1 MLIDDGTEGLS
12 HQVIG
17 VAMEIHREFGPG
29 LLEKAYVLPL
39 VWALEKRGFSV
50 EFERPLSVEYE
61 GRVVERAYI
70 IDIVVNNKLL
80 IEVKSVAEIQPIHI
94 AQVRTYLALSGLHVG
109 LIMNFNKAV
118 LRHGI
123 KRVLRPNIARTGG
136 ESVSQKS

>member
-12 HQVIG
+12 ERVIG
-17 VAMEIHREFGPG
+17 VAIDIHREFGPG

-50 EFERPLSVEYE
+50 EFERPLSIHYD
-61 GRVVERAYI
+61 GRVIERAYI

-80 IEVKSVAEIQPIHI
+80 IEAKSVSEILPIHL
-94 AQVRTYLALSGLHVG
+94 AQVRTYLTLSGLSVG
-109 LIMNFNKAV
+109 LIMNFNVAV

-123 KRVLRPNIARTGG
+123 KRVLHPRIPRPG
-136 ESVSQKS
+136 EEATSKK

>member
-12 HQVIG
+12 EKVIG
-17 VAMEIHREFGPG
+17 VAIEIHREFGPG

-39 VWALEKRGFSV
+39 VWALEKRGFAV
-50 EFERPLSVEYE
+50 ELERPLSVEYD

-70 IDIVVNNKLL
+70 IDIVVDNKLL
-80 IEVKSVAEIQPIHI
+80 IDVKAVAEIQSIHI
-94 AQVRTYLALSGLHVG
+94 AQVRTYLALSGLRVG

-123 KRVLRPNIARTGG
+123 KRVLHPSICRTG
-136 ESVSQKS
+136 EPTPKE